1 MPLRLTPVL
10 GQRLTALIEDPIRRF
25 QFSLLVLLL
34 LLAGG
39 TMGYMTLERMDFIDA
54 LYMTTITV
62 ATVGFSEVHPLSHV
76 GKIYTIGLIV
86 LGVGAAAWAISSGIE
101 IVLDRKLWHTVQRR
115 NLERHLMKLENHY
128 IICGYGRIGRQ
139 IVRDLQARAIPYVV
153 IDSQADLEQELLD
166 ENVAHIM
173 GDATLDE
180 VLQRGGITRAQGL
193 VAAINSDAG
202 NVLTVL
208 SARGLNPD
216 LLIVARAMNE
226 ASERKLIRAGANRV
240 VSPYSIGGH
249 RLALALL
256 QPSVDDFFQQVFNL
270 EDLTADIGQVAVH
283 EGSPLAGQTIGDSDL
298 RKIWN
303 LTILAVRHADG
314 SFTTSPDASHR
325 LQPEETLIVIG
336 NPTAIYQLAVEQK
349 KPARRSR

>member
-1 MPLRLTPVL
+1 
-10 GQRLTALIEDPIRRF
+10 
-25 QFSLLVLLL
+25 
-34 LLAGG
+34 
-39 TMGYMTLERMDFIDA
+39 
-54 LYMTTITV
+54 
-62 ATVGFSEVHPLSHV
+62 
-76 GKIYTIGLIV
+76 
-86 LGVGAAAWAISSGIE
+86 VGAAAWAISNGIE

-115 NLERHLMKLENHY
+115 NLERHLMTLENHY

-139 IVRDLQARAIPYVV
+139 IVRDLHARAIPYVV
-153 IDSQADLEQELLD
+153 IDSQPEVEQEMLD
-166 ENVAHIM
+166 DGIPHII
-173 GDATLDE
+173 GDATRDE
-180 VLQRGGITRAQGL
+180 VLEKGGITRAQGL

-270 EDLTADIGQVAVH
+270 EDLTADIGQVVVQ
-283 EGSPLAGQTIGDSDL
+283 EGSPLAGQTIGESDL

-314 SFTTSPDASHR
+314 NFTTSPEAAHQ
-325 LQPEETLIVIG
+325 LQPGETLIVIG
-336 NPTAIYQLAVEQK
+336 NPAAIYQLAAEQNR
-349 KPARRSR
+349 PAHRRR